1 MQNIITNIN
10 TEKNIYLV
18 EKPFSSLDEV
28 RGNCACLYIGFDIK
42 EDKFILVSPANTY
55 HLL

>member
-28 RGNCACLYIGFDIK
+28 RGNCACLYISFDIK